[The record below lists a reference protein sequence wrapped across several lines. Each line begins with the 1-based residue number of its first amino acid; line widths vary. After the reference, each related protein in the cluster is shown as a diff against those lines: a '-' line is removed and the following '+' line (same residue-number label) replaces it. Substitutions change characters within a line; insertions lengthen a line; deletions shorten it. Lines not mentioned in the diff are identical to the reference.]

1 MTSTIGDILKDRNQL
16 LTVNSTVNSKNKN
29 NNTVNSSIP
38 IKEEY
43 KDLDLKADELLN
55 ELQGQPEYLA
65 DKLSRE
71 LDDQKSKQW
80 YLLLVRNNK
89 VGILLEA
96 LSNTLSVYREGGI
109 RTTKVKYFIGILVKK
124 GITIKFKK

>member
-1 MTSTIGDILKDRNQL
+1 MTSIIGDILKDRNQL
-16 LTVNSTVNSKNKN
+16 LTVNSTVNCKNKN
-29 NNTVNSSIP
+29 NNTVNCSIP

-43 KDLDLKADELLN
+43 KDLDLKTDELLN

-89 VGILLEA
+89 AGILLEA

-109 RTTKVKYFIGILVKK
+109 RTTKVKYFIGILLKK
-124 GITIKFKK
+124 GINIKFKK